1 MANQPSR
8 MALPVLLAVTFLSAV
23 GPITRGRG
31 HAVRHLTRRCGPRTL
46 DHMVEQ
52 LHSFGGRVSSLAHQV
67 GQIGRRRVAPADS
80 VQEPCISCGEETAV
94 GSVFFSD
101 RLKIPRYG
109 RPDAFLCVLCDA
121 KIRASHKP
129 PRLTEEEVAN
139 LTRNASATA
148 ITWWS
153 HF

>member
-1 MANQPSR
+1 
-8 MALPVLLAVTFLSAV
+8 
-23 GPITRGRG
+23 
-31 HAVRHLTRRCGPRTL
+31 
-46 DHMVEQ
+46 MVEQ
-52 LHSFGGRVSSLAHQV
+52 LHSLAGRVSDLARRV
-67 GQIGRRRVAPADS
+67 GQIGRHHVAPAAS

-109 RPDAFLCVLCDA
+109 RPDTFLCVLCDS

-129 PRLTEEEVAN
+129 PRLTEEDVAA